1 MKRIVFVLLLIVT
14 LSSCK
19 LKESIYVDN
28 YYAPVDNVTIISIGQ
43 SLPDNVV
50 RVGSISV
57 GESGSTPTEK
67 CTYQACM
74 NAITLAAKKNGVHI
88 VHIVSIREPYSG
100 FFGSTCYD
108 ITADFYRYKN

>member
-19 LKESIYVDN
+19 LRESVYVDN
-28 YYAPVDNVTIISIGQ
+28 YYAPVDEVTVISKGQ
-43 SLPDNVV
+43 ALPDNLI

-57 GESGSTPTEK
+57 GESGATLTEK

-74 NAITLAAKKNGVHI
+74 NAIILKAKQSGVHVVYVVAI
-88 VHIVSIREPYSG
+88 KEPSVW
-100 FFGSTCYD
+100 GSSCYD
-108 ITADFYRYKN
+108 ITADFYRYKK

>member
-19 LKESIYVDN
+19 LRESIYVDN
-28 YYAPVDNVTIISIGQ
+28 YYAPVDEVTVISKGQ
-43 SLPDNVV
+43 TLPDNLI

-57 GESGSTPTEK
+57 GESGATPAEK

-74 NAITLAAKKNGVHI
+74 NAIILKAKQSGVH
-88 VHIVSIREPYSG
+88 VV
-100 FFGSTCYD
+100 
-108 ITADFYRYKN
+108 NL